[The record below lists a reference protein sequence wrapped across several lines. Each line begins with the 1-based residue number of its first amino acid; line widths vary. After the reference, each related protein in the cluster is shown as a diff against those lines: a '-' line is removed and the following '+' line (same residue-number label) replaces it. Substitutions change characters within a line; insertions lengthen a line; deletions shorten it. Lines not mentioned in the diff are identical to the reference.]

1 MMSEGEKVKRPM
13 NAFMVWSSGER
24 RRMAQAFPQM
34 HNSEISKR
42 LGAAWKELPEAQKRP
57 FLDEA
62 KRLRARH
69 LREHPDY
76 KYRPRRKGKGKARR
90 AQDPWTPTLPESP
103 GGNGTPGAT
112 HSSLAYSMQ
121 STLAF
126 APMGKETGTQLE
138 PHSYPLSD
146 FHDMMVAY
154 GLQGCD
160 FAEGVAHYS
169 GLPQPPYQTLGFNS
183 TVPLTHL

>member
-1 MMSEGEKVKRPM
+1 M

-42 LGAAWKELPEAQKRP
+42 LGAAWKALPEPQKRP

-76 KYRPRRKGKGKARR
+76 KYRPRRKGKART
-90 AQDPWTPTLPESP
+90 QGPLPLPESP
-103 GGNGTPGAT
+103 GGTGTPG
-112 HSSLAYSMQ
+112 LAHSMQ
-121 STLAF
+121 SAPAF
-126 APMGKETGTQLE
+126 APMAKETGTQLE

-160 FAEGVAHYS
+160 FAEGVAHY
-169 GLPQPPYQTLGFNS
+169 GLPQPPYQPLGFSS